1 MRREEPGGKTEKEL
15 PEDQECNIIK
25 AQKRKGLKEMTLN
38 DAKSSNKT

>member
-1 MRREEPGGKTEKEL
+1 MRREEPGGKTEK
-15 PEDQECNIIK
+15 EDQECNIIK